1 MSRSVRL
8 EPGWYWYT
16 IGRNDG
22 GYASDQLRS
31 LEAMRRLR
39 VTRRAPGLWTV
50 ERPGEWHL
58 LEVFRPLDFA
68 LFPHTFGP
76 HPAPRG
82 ADTQPQD
89 VGQEWERPD
98 SLMDNIQDGAS
109 EAVARLPSAARGV
122 TTILVAAGL
131 AAILLSLRRTR

>member
-16 IGRNDG
+16 IGRDDG
-22 GYASDQLRS
+22 AYASDQLRS
-31 LEAMRRLR
+31 LEAMRWLR

-82 ADTQPQD
+82 AATQPQD
-89 VGQEWERPD
+89 VGQEWEKPD

-122 TTILVAAGL
+122 TILVGAGL
-131 AAILLSLRRTR
+131 AAILLLSLRRTR